1 MKREYTRTLTDV
13 TLQLTGVLEGYCP
26 VQAEGTVAARPFYF
40 HARWQEWSF
49 SVSETPD
56 VGAVDMAAMLQ
67 ADAFGFQVTGT
78 TAGTYDAGWME
89 FDEAE
94 RIIKQCSRQ
103 YLELKSK

>member
-1 MKREYTRTLTDV
+1 MEREYTRTLTDE
-13 TLQLTGVLEGYCP
+13 TLQLTGVLEGYGP
-26 VQAEGTVAARPFYF
+26 VQAEGSVAARPFYF
-40 HARWQEWSF
+40 YARWHEWSF
-49 SVSETPD
+49 SVSETTD
-56 VGAVDMAAMLQ
+56 VSAVDMSAMLQ

-78 TAGTYDAGWME
+78 TAESYDAGWME

>member
-1 MKREYTRTLTDV
+1 MERECRRILTDKSLLLMG
-13 TLQLTGVLEGYCP
+13 TLEGYCP
-26 VQAEGTVAARPFYF
+26 VQAEGSVTARPFYF
-40 HARWQEWSF
+40 HARWHEWSF
-49 SVSETPD
+49 SVSETTD
-56 VGAVDMAAMLQ
+56 VSAVDMAAMLQ

-78 TAGTYDAGWME
+78 TAEPYDAGWME